1 MIPIPYYLTVS
12 AILFTT
18 GAIGVLMRRNALI
31 MLFVFLSITV
41 AAAEAAVGLAILLT
55 IFRARATVD
64 VDNLH
69 LLQR

>member
-1 MIPIPYYLTVS
+1 MAGHV
-12 AILFTT
+12 
-18 GAIGVLMRRNALI
+18 
-31 MLFVFLSITV
+31 FVFLSITV
-41 AAAEAAVGLAILLT
+41 AAGEAAVGLAILLT

>member
-1 MIPIPYYLTVS
+1 VNLSFVAYARMHQDM
-12 AILFTT
+12 
-18 GAIGVLMRRNALI
+18 GGHVL
-31 MLFVFLSITV
+31 VFLSITV

-55 IFRARATVD
+55 IFRTRATID